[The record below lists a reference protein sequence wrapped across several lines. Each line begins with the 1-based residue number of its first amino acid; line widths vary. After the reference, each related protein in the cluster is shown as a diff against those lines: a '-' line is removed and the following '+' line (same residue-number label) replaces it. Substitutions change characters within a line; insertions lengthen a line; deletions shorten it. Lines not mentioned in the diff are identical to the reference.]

1 MTNRTHNPIDPGSPA
16 YWRDRQR
23 AFRLICDAELAAQ
36 RLAEAPMYLHGGYD
50 EDGDVIAIENLEPH
64 DDMEAAIRAVEAD
77 PTAVGILAAQGRT
90 RIGGY
95 AIEAVIR
102 ELDGTARFAEDP
114 ARNPLWGPAT
124 D

>member
-1 MTNRTHNPIDPGSPA
+1 MTNRTHSLIDPGSPA

-23 AFRLICDAELAAQ
+23 AFRLIRDAELAAQ

-77 PTAVGILAAQGRT
+77 PTAVGILAA
-90 RIGGY
+90 
-95 AIEAVIR
+95 
-102 ELDGTARFAEDP
+102 
-114 ARNPLWGPAT
+114 
-124 D
+124 

>member
-1 MTNRTHNPIDPGSPA
+1 MTTRTHSPIDPGSPA

-23 AFRLICDAELAAQ
+23 AFRLIRDADLALKRQ
-36 RLAEAPMYLHGGYD
+36 AEAPMYLHGGYD

-64 DDMEAAIRAVEAD
+64 DDLEAAIRAIEAD
-77 PTAVGILAAQGRT
+77 ATAVSILAAQGRS

-95 AIEAVIR
+95 AIGAVIR

-114 ARNPLWGPAT
+114 ARNPLWGPDT